1 MIDSEVYGIYVATGG
16 RLTVNDGRIDARYS
30 AISGNGTQNGAVVE
44 INGGVFKSYETAAVY
59 FPSTASLTVTGGTFE
74 GKTGF
79 DVRAGEV
86 SIVGAEIIVTGK
98 ASYGGAGT
106 SGPSSWG
113 MGIAVID
120 HSSYA
125 TDSEISVFVGEGTT
139 VTGGSYDLYIGD
151 LNRFD
156 SGDYVNRFNMGKLGE
171 TYTAYHNITVTVE
184 GLLEYNT
191 AKAAEGSPRFV
202 INMGSG
208 PETSTTT
215 KITIDSVAKRI
226 FANGT
231 PINIDDG
238 SADGQSSISIAAWD
252 NGSPGGWVEMIG
264 TIDISSYDVFGGSK
278 ETAVDNTYVSVTGG
292 VLDDVIGG
300 GYSAVQ
306 ESRADVI
313 GSSTVIVDS
322 GNVDDVMGGSVGY
335 AQVGAAHVRVSGDT
349 TAWYVAGGGSM
360 NGVGSYDAPTGI
372 DRFLNITGTT
382 EVTIEGGEI
391 VAVFGGCYG
400 GYSYVGTAA
409 TQISGGIIDT
419 VVAGGMNG
427 ITSDATLNIE
437 GNAEIKCITTGNRGE
452 VTKAVINV
460 VSLTRADMLIVGATT
475 GNTST
480 DGGPNAIF
488 GDITINVAQSDVIE
502 KMILGG
508 SIWTNSHFNPWA
520 PERRDSLAG
529 ADVTLNAPGCTILS
543 YDQDESGAN
552 VARDY
557 TVGAGKTWTIGAGA
571 TLEVV
576 SDATLTI
583 DAGATLE
590 VVSDATLTIDGSVIS
605 TISFDSDGGSDVL
618 SITADYDSTVNAP
631 AAPTKDGYIFAG
643 WDPALPSTMP
653 LNGASL
659 TARWT
664 PVEYIIS
671 FDSDGGSDVL
681 SITADYGS
689 AVNAPAAPTKDGY
702 IFAGWDP
709 ALPST
714 MPLNGAS
721 LTAKWI
727 EVSEEVSVEADDDK
741 VMICI
746 PEGCDVVQL
755 EMIFEDKVK
764 VTIEEDSIGSIAGGL
779 LEVSLSKSGEGEIF
793 ELTMTLGGEE
803 ASGFGIRVTLPYAG

>member
-1 MIDSEVYGIYVATGG
+1 MIDSEVYGIYVASGG
-16 RLTVNDGRIDARYS
+16 ELTVNDGSIYARYS

-44 INGGVFKSYETAAVY
+44 INGGAFKSHETAAVY
-59 FPSTASLTVTGGTFE
+59 FPSTASLTVEGGTFE

-79 DVRAGEV
+79 DIRAGEV
-86 SIVGAEIIVTGK
+86 SIVDAEITVTGE
-98 ASYGGAGT
+98 ASDGEAGT

-125 TDSEISVFVGEGTT
+125 KDSEISVFVGEGTT
-139 VTGGSYDLYIGD
+139 VEGGSYDLYIGD
-151 LNRFD
+151 LNRIG
-156 SGDYVNRFNMGKLGE
+156 SGDNGNGFNMGKLGE
-171 TYTAYHNITVTVE
+171 TYTASHDISVTVE

-191 AKAAEGSPRFV
+191 AKAAEDSPRFV
-202 INMGSG
+202 VNMGSE
-208 PETSTTT
+208 PETSTTI
-215 KITIDSVAKRI
+215 KITIDPVAKRI

-238 SADGQSSISIAAWD
+238 SADPQSSISIAAWD
-252 NGSPGGWVEMIG
+252 NGSPGVWVKTID
-264 TIDISSYDVFGGSK
+264 TIDISSYDVFGGSE
-278 ETAVDNTYVSVTGG
+278 ETAVENTYVSVTGG

-300 GYSAVQ
+300 GYSAVE
-306 ESRADVI
+306 ESEADVT
-313 GSSTVIVDS
+313 GSSTVVVDS

-335 AQVGAAHVRVSGDT
+335 ARVVAAHVRVSGDT

-372 DRFLNITGTT
+372 EHFLNTTGTT
-382 EVTIEGGEI
+382 EVTIEGGVI

-400 GYSYVGTAA
+400 GYSYVDTAE
-409 TQISGGIIDT
+409 TQISGGSIGT

-427 ITSDATLNIE
+427 ITSEATLNIE
-437 GNAEIKCITTGNRGE
+437 GDADIGCITTGNRGE

-460 VSLTRADMLIVGATT
+460 ASLTGAEILIVGATT

-488 GDITINVAQSDVIE
+488 GDITVNVAQSDVIG

-520 PERRDSLAG
+520 PERCDSLSD
-529 ADVTLNAPGCTILS
+529 ADITINAPGYTILS
-543 YDQDESGAN
+543 YDQDGSGVD

-557 TVGAGKTWTIGAGA
+557 TVGAGKTWTIGAET

-576 SDATLTI
+576 S
-583 DAGATLE
+583 G
-590 VVSDATLTIDGSVIS
+590 ATLTIDGSVIS
-605 TISFDSDGGSDVL
+605 TISFDSDGGSDVP
-618 SITADYDSTVNAP
+618 SITAGCGSAVEAP
-631 AAPTKDGYIFAG
+631 DEPTRDGYTFAG
-643 WDPALPSTMP
+643 WYAEGSETPFVFDTMP

-664 PVEYIIS
+664 PVEYTIH
-671 FDSDGGSDVL
+671 FDSDGGSDVP
-681 SITADYGS
+681 STTADYGS
-689 AVNAPAAPTKDGY
+689 AVEAPAAPTKDGC
-702 IFAGWDP
+702 IFAGWYAEGSETLFAFD
-709 ALPST
+709 T

-721 LTAKWI
+721 LTAKWVD
-727 EVSEEVSVEADDDK
+727 VSEEVSVQADDDK
-741 VMICI
+741 VMIGI
-746 PEGCDVVQL
+746 PEDCDVVQL
-755 EMIFEDKVK
+755 EMVFEDDAK
-764 VTIEEDSIGSIAGGL
+764 VTIEEDSIGSVAGGL